1 MKVSVGDLAQQIIAQ
16 DAVSSKGALMPPTI
30 TPDPSVYS
38 ADTTQQAPDIS
49 KVVVPD
55 DFVNSIVEGKT
66 PVVQHEVLAEE
77 EVVTTQPLSE
87 MTELKGLIQEVKDL
101 LIEVKQTLVEM
112 TTVGALGVNMAPPT
126 KKKETEEEDPMKA
139 ILRKIK
145 KKRVSS

>member
-1 MKVSVGDLAQQIIAQ
+1 MKVSVGDLAQQIMAQ
-16 DAVSSKGALMPPTI
+16 DEISSRGALKPPTI

-49 KVVVPD
+49 NVVVPD
-55 DFVNSIVEGKT
+55 DFVNSIVEGKV
-66 PVVQHEVLAEE
+66 PVVQQESIVEE
-77 EVVTTQPLSE
+77 DVAPIQPLSE
-87 MTELKGLIQEVKDL
+87 VNELKGLIQEVKDL

-145 KKRVSS
+145 KKRVSA

>member
-1 MKVSVGDLAQQIIAQ
+1 MKVSVGDLAEHIMAQ
-16 DAVSSKGALMPPTI
+16 DITPSKGAVQPPTI

-49 KVVVPD
+49 NVVVPD
-55 DFVNSIVEGKT
+55 DFVHSIVEGKT
-66 PVVQHEVLAEE
+66 PVVQQEVITEE

-87 MTELKGLIQEVKDL
+87 VTELKGLIQEVKDL

-126 KKKETEEEDPMKA
+126 KKKETEEEDAMKA

-145 KKRVSS
+145 KKRASA